1 MVKSKDFGN
10 YHGQRKDLGRWYD
23 LSILGMGNS
32 DILLNGLETKMWKE
46 RWFSNNENVVCFSF
60 NLQERNGDKNVGV
73 YSKLRCKWKNKVTK
87 EIPPCEAIE
96 E

>member
-1 MVKSKDFGN
+1 MWEERFVCRKRFSK
-10 YHGQRKDLGRWYD
+10 
-23 LSILGMGNS
+23 
-32 DILLNGLETKMWKE
+32 
-46 RWFSNNENVVCFSF
+46 NENVVCFSF

-73 YSKLRCKWKNKVTK
+73 YSKLRCKWKNKVTT